1 VENNFATT
9 IWVIPNPTSGNV
21 VIDLGGVYPA
31 ISVSITDQS
40 GRNIRNIRG
49 ENVDR
54 IEIYLNEPKGIY
66 LLTIQDGKQRATVRI
81 VKY

>member
-1 VENNFATT
+1 
-9 IWVIPNPTSGNV
+9 V
-21 VIDLGGVYPA
+21 VDLGGVYPT

-40 GRNIRNIRG
+40 GRSIRNIRG
-49 ENVDR
+49 ENVDS